1 MRWEHVGP
9 CDPCKRI
16 RTWAARSVGDEGVRD
31 TGLAL
36 LYPRLWV
43 KRPEKLLSLVL
54 NLLRLAML
62 CRHPVPRHREL
73 LRTQTKTL
81 SALDIINLSPLIR
94 AK

>member
-1 MRWEHVGP
+1 M
-9 CDPCKRI
+9 
-16 RTWAARSVGDEGVRD
+16 AARSVGDEGVRD

-62 CRHPVPRHREL
+62 RRHPVPRHREL